1 MTPYNTSN
9 IISALNVSV
18 IKYVIGIFKD
28 HSQKVHRQKQNK
40 RNNRKHFQTVH
51 ENSLSVCLVQL
62 SKFTGG
68 YIWDL
73 WTFISIV
80 HILYVSKTC

>member
-1 MTPYNTSN
+1 MTTYNTSN
-9 IISALNVSV
+9 IISGLNISV

-28 HSQKVHRQKQNK
+28 HSQKGHTQKKQKK

-51 ENSLSVCLVQL
+51 ENSFSVCLVQL
-62 SKFTGG
+62 SKFTDG

-80 HILYVSKTC
+80 HIL